1 MLQLKNI
8 LIVVKD
14 IERAKQF
21 YHELFGVP
29 VIRDF
34 GDNIMFSGGLVLQQR
49 DSWEQLIRSDLQA
62 GNASELY
69 FETSDLDKFLSDVEN
84 YPEKI
89 EFVENV
95 RENSWGRR
103 TVILR
108 DLDGHLIEVGY
119 CSLSN

>member
-14 IERAKQF
+14 IEKAKQF
-21 YHELFGVP
+21 YHKLFGLP

-34 GDNIMFSGGLVLQQR
+34 GDNVMFSGGLVLQQQ
-49 DSWEQLIRSDLQA
+49 DSWEQLIRSDLEA

-108 DLDGHLIEVGY
+108 DLDGHLIEVAE
-119 CSLSN
+119 SA